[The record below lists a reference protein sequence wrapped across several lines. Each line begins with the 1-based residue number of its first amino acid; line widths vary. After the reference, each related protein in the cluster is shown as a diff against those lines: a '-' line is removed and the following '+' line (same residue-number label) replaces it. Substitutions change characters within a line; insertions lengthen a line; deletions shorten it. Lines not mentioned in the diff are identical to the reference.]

1 MLRSIVSKD
10 LGFTLIESL
19 VVVMIVGILSAIAIP
34 SFIAAQNRAKLNQAT
49 EMVVASLQQSQ
60 QEAIRRNQICTLT
73 LDKSANKVLG
83 QQGCLLSGDV
93 NLPKPIDLDYTGA
106 SDTIEYGIRGNT
118 TTNKTVV
125 LKVNGN
131 SKNARCFTVSAP
143 LGIIRMGSYDAAT
156 SDSNG
161 TCRKFSG

>member
-1 MLRSIVSKD
+1 MLRSNVSNN

-19 VVVMIVGILSAIAIP
+19 VVVMIIGILSAIAIP

-60 QEAIRRNQICTLT
+60 QEAIRRNQSCTLT
-73 LDKSANKVLG
+73 LDKITNKILG

-93 NLPKPIDLDYTGA
+93 KLPDPIDLDYTGA
-106 SDTIEYGIRGNT
+106 SGTIEYGIRGNT
-118 TTNKTVV
+118 TANKSVILRV
-125 LKVNGN
+125 DGN
-131 SKNARCFTVSAP
+131 YKNARCFTVSAP
-143 LGIIRMGSYDAAT
+143 LGIIRMGSYDAST
-156 SDSNG
+156 STSTG

>member
-1 MLRSIVSKD
+1 MLRSTVNKH

-34 SFIAAQNRAKLNQAT
+34 SFIAAQNRARLNQAT

-60 QEAIRRNQICTLT
+60 QEAIRRNQSCTLT
-73 LDKSANKVLG
+73 LNKVANKILG

-93 NLPKPIDLDYTGA
+93 NLPNPIDLDYPGT
-106 SDTIEYGIRGNT
+106 SDTIQYGIRGNT
-118 TTNKTVV
+118 TTNKTVI
-125 LKVNGN
+125 LRIDSN

-143 LGIIRMGSYDAAT
+143 LGIIRMGSYDASA
-156 SDSNG
+156 SS
-161 TCRKFSG
+161 CRKFSG

>member
-1 MLRSIVSKD
+1 MLHSTVSKH
-10 LGFTLIESL
+10 LGFTLVESL
-19 VVVMIVGILSAIAIP
+19 AVVMIIGILSAIAIP

-73 LDKSANKVLG
+73 LDKSKNKVLG

-93 NLPKPIDLDYTGA
+93 NLPSPINLDYTGA

-118 TTNKTVV
+118 TTNKTVILMV
-125 LKVNGN
+125 GGN
-131 SKNARCFTVSAP
+131 PKNARCFTISAP
-143 LGIIRMGSYDAAT
+143 LGIIRMGSYDT
-156 SDSNG
+156 STS
-161 TCRKFSG
+161 TSSCRKFSG